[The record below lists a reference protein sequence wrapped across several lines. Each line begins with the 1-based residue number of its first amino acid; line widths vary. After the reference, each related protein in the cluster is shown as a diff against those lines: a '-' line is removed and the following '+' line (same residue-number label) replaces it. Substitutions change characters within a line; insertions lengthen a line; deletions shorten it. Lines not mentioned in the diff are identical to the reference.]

1 MTVSSRTDIPSYLF
15 AHEWW
20 AENYTIALTHLS
32 IIHSLLHTLEQTLP
46 LDRYI
51 FEGAIFDDVMICLES
66 GTRPLRALDWSPPDL
81 SATEKA
87 EIRSELENL
96 RHSGLFDESGMWP
109 LDARLSQRRTLAIFL
124 VPLKAN
130 QRTAPMIVLAP
141 HMGIGLIG
149 TAKMVGNVQMLALLH
164 DILLL
169 VEVMQYTW
177 ISTTPPPK
185 YAQWAMMKVHA
196 ILHILLSMHLT
207 GEWECVRLGI
217 IMLLGALSSNRAWR
231 SGAMNANRL
240 RAALTGQ
247 PDHLKVVG
255 SSSERDVP
263 NSILISF
270 ADQRMLFWVLVVGA
284 ASAAQMPDRDWF
296 VNQATRIARDLGLR
310 TEEQLRE
317 VVVEYLCLL
326 RSQQTVIQQI
336 SGHLLS
342 NQKLLVV

>member
-1 MTVSSRTDIPSYLF
+1 MWSS
-15 AHEWW
+15 
-20 AENYTIALTHLS
+20 
-32 IIHSLLHTLEQTLP
+32 
-46 LDRYI
+46 
-51 FEGAIFDDVMICLES
+51 
-66 GTRPLRALDWSPPDL
+66 
-81 SATEKA
+81 
-87 EIRSELENL
+87 
-96 RHSGLFDESGMWP
+96 
-109 LDARLSQRRTLAIFL
+109 DAQLSQGRTLAIFL
-124 VPLKAN
+124 VPLKVD
-130 QRTAPMIVLAP
+130 RRVTPMTMLAP

-164 DILLL
+164 DVLLL

-177 ISTTPPPK
+177 ISTPPPPK
-185 YAQWAMMKVHA
+185 YAQWATTKVHA

-207 GEWECVRLGI
+207 GEWECVRLSM

-231 SGAMNANRL
+231 SGAINGNRL

-255 SSSERDVP
+255 SSSKYDAAD
-263 NSILISF
+263 SIPISF

-284 ASAAQMPDRDWF
+284 ASAASAAQMSDRDWF

-310 TEEQLRE
+310 TEEQLME

-326 RSQQTVIQQI
+326 KPQQTAIQEI

-342 NQKLLVV
+342 NQELSVV